1 MHTEASPQPKS
12 RLQTVVSLVLTLL
25 LIALLILLLRKEMSY
40 VRDFIRNSGWIG
52 LLVSVILYGLLGFT
66 PIPSEPLTIMLSTIY
81 GPLPATFVSG
91 TGNLLAAM
99 MEYYLGTH
107 LGNIASFEQ
116 RRHSLPFGLGK
127 MPVSSPAFL
136 LGVRMIPGYGPKF
149 VSLLGGIYRVP
160 KWRYIWTAAIPT
172 FLGAAIFAYGG
183 FGIINTYILHK

>member
-1 MHTEASPQPKS
+1 METEASSQPKT
-12 RLQTVVSLVLTLL
+12 RRQAVISLVFTLL
-25 LIALLILLLRKEMSY
+25 LIFLLILLLRKEMSS
-40 VRDFIRNSGWIG
+40 VRDFIRSSGWIG
-52 LLVSVILYGLLGFT
+52 LLISIALYGLLGFT

-81 GPLPATFVSG
+81 GPLAATFVSG

-99 MEYYLGTH
+99 MEYYLGSH

-127 MPVSSPAFL
+127 MPVRSPVFL

-160 KWRYIWTAAIPT
+160 IWTYIWTAAIPT
-172 FLGAAIFAYGG
+172 YLGAAVFAYGG
-183 FGIINTYILHK
+183 FGIINHYIFHK